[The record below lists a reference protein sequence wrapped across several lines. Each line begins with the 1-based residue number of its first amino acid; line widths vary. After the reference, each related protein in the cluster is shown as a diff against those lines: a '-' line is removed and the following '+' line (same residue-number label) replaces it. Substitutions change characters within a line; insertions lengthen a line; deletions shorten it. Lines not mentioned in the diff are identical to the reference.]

1 MGFSG
6 IGLAVSAAV
15 LLPNLPLILVPP
27 RSRIPE
33 APVPAYLAW
42 TERLGQMLCL
52 SVPAITAA
60 GQIAPLWGVPLTLS
74 VLGYWL
80 LWARYVRQRTPAALF
95 GGVWGVPVPLAVLPV
110 AAFVCAAL
118 LLGNLWIGVSA
129 AVLASGHIPVSL
141 RRARALGASE

>member
-1 MGFSG
+1 MGFSW

-15 LLPNLPLILVPP
+15 LLPNLLLIVLPP
-27 RSRIPE
+27 PSRIPE
-33 APVPAYLAW
+33 AHVPAYLAW

-60 GQIAPLWGVPLTLS
+60 GQITPLWSVLLALS

-95 GGVWGVPVPLAVLPV
+95 GGLWGVPVPMAILPV
-110 AAFVCAAL
+110 AAFMFAAL

-141 RRARALGASE
+141 RRARALGPS